1 MRDNMNIAAGSVVEA
16 RASLVNVA
24 EEIMSQITAIAAGDE
39 VDRRCLT
46 ARNSA
51 SVTSRSTGS
60 APPAMRAADMEAPRF
75 RHCELVKFATGLL
88 TAAGLERPMA
98 ISVARIL
105 AEADL
110 LGHDT
115 HGLAQCPDY
124 LRDIQSG
131 SMERSG
137 GIEIV
142 TDYPAAAVWDGNR
155 LPGPWLVEE
164 AIAAATRKAEV
175 CDTGTIIIRRSHHI
189 GCLAAYLERPAR
201 NGKVVLIGCSDP
213 SAATVAPFGGVGAV
227 MTPNPLGIG
236 YPTADDPIMIDMST
250 SITTHAKCGRASGC
264 EERLAGC
271 WLVDA
276 HGSATDDPTVLEADP
291 TGALLPL
298 GGLDHGR
305 TGYSLE
311 LTVETLSQGLSGFGR
326 AAAPQEW
333 EAAVFVQV
341 INPISFAG
349 LAAFAQ
355 ETQWLAEACRSAQAG
370 DSALRVTLPG
380 EAGLRC
386 KAERLRD
393 GVPIRTEVWAELKN
407 YARGMGEV
415 VPVCRDLRRLLYE
428 SEADLGET
436 LAERRF

>member
-1 MRDNMNIAAGSVVEA
+1 MRDNMDVDAGGVVEA

-46 ARNSA
+46 TRNSA

-60 APPAMRAADMEAPRF
+60 ASPAIGAADMEAPRF

-105 AEADL
+105 VEADL
-110 LGHDT
+110 LGHNT

-124 LRDIQSG
+124 LRDIESG

-201 NGKVVLIGCSDP
+201 NG
-213 SAATVAPFGGVGAV
+213 
-227 MTPNPLGIG
+227 M
-236 YPTADDPIMIDMST
+236 PIT
-250 SITTHAKCGRASGC
+250 RK
-264 EERLAGC
+264 
-271 WLVDA
+271 
-276 HGSATDDPTVLEADP
+276 
-291 TGALLPL
+291 
-298 GGLDHGR
+298 
-305 TGYSLE
+305 
-311 LTVETLSQGLSGFGR
+311 
-326 AAAPQEW
+326 
-333 EAAVFVQV
+333 
-341 INPISFAG
+341 
-349 LAAFAQ
+349 
-355 ETQWLAEACRSAQAG
+355 
-370 DSALRVTLPG
+370 
-380 EAGLRC
+380 
-386 KAERLRD
+386 
-393 GVPIRTEVWAELKN
+393 
-407 YARGMGEV
+407 
-415 VPVCRDLRRLLYE
+415 
-428 SEADLGET
+428 
-436 LAERRF
+436 